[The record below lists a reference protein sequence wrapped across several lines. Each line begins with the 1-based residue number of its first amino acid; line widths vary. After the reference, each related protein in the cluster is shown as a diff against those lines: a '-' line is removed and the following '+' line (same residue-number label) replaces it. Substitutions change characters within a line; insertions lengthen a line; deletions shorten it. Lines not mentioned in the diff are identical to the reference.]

1 MVRKLNRRSNRA
13 QSNRTGRPADRRAR
27 RALAVRQTI
36 LRAAAGVFR
45 DRGFAATGMR
55 EIAEA
60 ADLSPANLYYY
71 FGSKHQ
77 LLYFCQDH
85 SADRMLEAT
94 RARNGDADPAERLR
108 RVIAAHLTCMLDEL
122 DGAAAHTEV
131 DALPPA
137 LRRRIVAKRD
147 RYEQAVRRIIA
158 AGVRSGAFVKCDP
171 ALVTRAILGALNWT
185 AKWYRPGGREQ
196 PASVAGAFADYLVRG
211 LRA

>member
-1 MVRKLNRRSNRA
+1 MVRKQNRSSNHLGNGRA
-13 QSNRTGRPADRRAR
+13 PADRRAR
-27 RALAVRQTI
+27 RARATRQTI

-71 FGSKHQ
+71 FKSKHE

-85 SADRMLEAT
+85 SVDRMLEAT
-94 RARNGDADPAERLR
+94 RRNGGSQDPAGRLR
-108 RVIAAHLTCMLDEL
+108 RVITAHLTCMLDEL

-137 LRRRIVAKRD
+137 LRIRIVAKRD
-147 RYEQAVRRIIA
+147 RYERAVRRIVA
-158 AGVRSGAFVKCDP
+158 AGVRRGDFVPCDP

-196 PASVAGAFADYLVRG
+196 PATLAEAFADYLVRG
-211 LRA
+211 LRT